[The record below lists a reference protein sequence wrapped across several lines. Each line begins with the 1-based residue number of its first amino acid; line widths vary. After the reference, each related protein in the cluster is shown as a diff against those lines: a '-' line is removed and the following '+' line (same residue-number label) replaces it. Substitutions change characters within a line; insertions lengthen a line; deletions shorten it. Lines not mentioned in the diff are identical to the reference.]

1 MNPYLVLILFIIIGD
16 YILDVVADILNVRH
30 LSTDLP
36 REFEGF
42 YDAEKYTKAQHYLME
57 NTRLGIIVNSIMT
70 PLTVFFIL
78 LGGFNVVDRFARGVT
93 SHPILAGLIFAGT
106 LLLASQVLSL
116 PFSIYSTF
124 VLEEKYGFNRT
135 TPKTFVLDMVKGWL
149 LTLTIGGSLFSL
161 ILWFFDKTGPLAWAY
176 CWLAVVAVQLVLTF
190 LAPVVILPL
199 FNKFSP
205 LDDGELKQA
214 IEDYARSQGLKMKG
228 IFTMDA
234 SRRSTKSNA
243 FFIGFGTYRRIV
255 LFDTLIKK
263 HTVPELVSILAHETG
278 HYRKK
283 HILISIMLS
292 IFTTGLMFYIL
303 SLFINNSGLFSAFK
317 METTSIYASLFF
329 FGFLYSPLALATS
342 LIGKILS
349 RKHEYEADTYA
360 ALTYKKPE
368 AMITALKKLTVDN
381 LSNLTPHPL
390 KVFLSYSHPPVLE
403 RIHALRTKQ

>member
-106 LLLASQVLSL
+106 LLLVSQVLSL

>member
-149 LTLTIGGSLFSL
+149 LTLIIGGSLFSL